1 MSFCFFRYFVN
12 VDLENEDEF
21 RPKYVEFLTDLMYTR
36 CTDRFAKILANHSVP
51 TYQYLFDYRGQY
63 SIVNLQG
70 EQVDMGVAHGDDLQ
84 YIFSDIWGEDL
95 SMSPTDT
102 KFTRNIFAPL
112 LTNFAKT
119 SVPTPTIT
127 DNINVAWTP
136 LAPNKNRVFRI
147 GDKLAVDE
155 DYKQDILK

>member
-1 MSFCFFRYFVN
+1 
-12 VDLENEDEF
+12 
-21 RPKYVEFLTDLMYTR
+21 
-36 CTDRFAKILANHSVP
+36 
-51 TYQYLFDYRGQY
+51 
-63 SIVNLQG
+63 
-70 EQVDMGVAHGDDLQ
+70 
-84 YIFSDIWGEDL
+84 L

-102 KFTRNIFAPL
+102 KFSRNIFAPL

-127 DNINVAWTP
+127 DAINVAWTP

-155 DYKQDILK
+155 DYKQDILKFWHEDIPKLFKKKASTKKGKDEL